1 MSQHIK
7 NHKGFDRVLQ
17 YERHDGCSV
26 EKGACRVDSGVQ
38 VLYQSSIEPDPR
50 EESLV
55 DPVVCE

>member
-1 MSQHIK
+1 M
-7 NHKGFDRVLQ
+7 GFDRVLQ

-26 EKGACRVDSGVQ
+26 EKGACGVDSGLA

-50 EESLV
+50 VEPLD